1 MTEQQNEEQRLSVT
15 TDKGYVRVIAGAGS
29 GKTLAMTQRFAFL
42 ENEMDVLPE
51 SILCVTAPSQYSSSC
66 HPN

>member
-1 MTEQQNEEQRLSVT
+1 MTEQQNEEQWLSVT

-51 SILCVTAPSQYSSSC
+51 SIL
-66 HPN
+66 